1 MGNLNDFCL
10 IKRDL
15 ASKYDSAI
23 SLDHAALIAYCKG
36 KYKDISETIKQ
47 IKRLH
52 FTDKWIDMFDM
63 IKLTNYLEL
72 IRIACRFMNI

>member
-1 MGNLNDFCL
+1 MSRDKMGNLNDFCL

-36 KYKDISETIKQ
+36 KYENICKNDK
-47 IKRLH
+47 
-52 FTDKWIDMFDM
+52 TDKTYYGYM
-63 IKLTNYLEL
+63 EL
-72 IRIACRFMNI
+72 ISLIR

>member
-36 KYKDISETIKQ
+36 KYKDICENDNANI
-47 IKRLH
+47 
-52 FTDKWIDMFDM
+52 TDKWIDMFDM

>member
-1 MGNLNDFCL
+1 MSRDKMGNLNDFCL

-36 KYKDISETIKQ
+36 KYKNICENDK
-47 IKRLH
+47 
-52 FTDKWIDMFDM
+52 TDKMHFF
-63 IKLTNYLEL
+63 LF
-72 IRIACRFMNI
+72 CG